1 MNSVVLG
8 DLNAVAAAKNGPP
21 ALAGD
26 GSNASA
32 ISDLQYARNLLAA
45 TATYDEFYEG
55 LVSSLG
61 AATRE
66 AERLESAQ
74 TLVSARLEQ
83 VRLSASG
90 VSLDEEMV
98 DLMRFQ
104 RAYEAAARIVSVVD
118 EMLDA
123 LINRMI

>member
-1 MNSVVLG
+1 MWYR
-8 DLNAVAAAKNGPP
+8 AANGPVGP
-21 ALAGD
+21 CSP
-26 GSNASA
+26 GSLVSESKASA
-32 ISDLQYARNLLAA
+32 RRTICAYRGIG
-45 TATYDEFYEG
+45 F
-55 LVSSLG
+55 VSSLG

-74 TLVSARLEQ
+74 TLVTARLEQ

-104 RAYEAAARIVSVVD
+104 RAYQAAARIISVVD

-123 LINRMI
+123 LIKRMI